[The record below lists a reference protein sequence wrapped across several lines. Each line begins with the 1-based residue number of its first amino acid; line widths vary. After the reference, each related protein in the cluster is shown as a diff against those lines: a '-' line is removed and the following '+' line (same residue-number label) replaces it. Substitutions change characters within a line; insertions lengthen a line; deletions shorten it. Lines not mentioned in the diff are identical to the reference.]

1 MQTVI
6 RLVKAGPANARPA
19 PEGQAS
25 KTACH
30 LDSILIS
37 GITLS
42 KFPGKKGGKV
52 NIYRYS
58 CGVSTNKA
66 DK

>member
-6 RLVKAGPANARPA
+6 RLVKAGPANARPTS
-19 PEGQAS
+19 EGQAS

-42 KFPGKKGGKV
+42 KFPVKKGGKV

-58 CGVSTNKA
+58 CGVFTDNA